1 MTAPFLKVVS
11 LSKSYDS
18 DLLFHNIDFT
28 VGPGDRIGL
37 VGPNGVG
44 KSTLLRCITGE
55 VQPTSGRIDLAPDTA
70 LGFFAQQVPDPAAL
84 VGDFLAQGLGEVH
97 DLNLRLH
104 ALADRIAATAATA
117 DAAETAA
124 TEGDAEALAEYGD
137 VQDRWTTLQGWLAQA
152 RLEEVRQ
159 RLNIA
164 HLAEQAPLAQVS
176 GGEQARL
183 MLGRL
188 LLRAP
193 DILILDEPTNHLDAG
208 GAAWLAAYL
217 ADFPGGVLMVTHDR
231 AFLDRTATRVFE
243 LDGLTPELA
252 TYEGG
257 YTDYRREKTHRWS
270 NLLLDYEAQEKQRR
284 RLQADIDATKEQSL
298 STELATRNDHWRRI
312 AKKVA
317 KKAKARQ
324 RRLERQM
331 QALTWIAE
339 PQTRPALCLDFGG
352 EAAAGESVLSAK
364 AVSVGFGGRTL
375 LGDVDVDVR
384 GGDRILVTGDN
395 GAGKTTLLRVLSGT
409 LEPDDGSVL
418 TEQDVAVLPQS
429 HDLLRTDQT
438 VTVMEYFRS
447 QVPLYPEDA
456 EQLLTAYLFGPDE
469 WSARLADLSAGEL
482 RRLLLAVIVNG
493 SARVLML
500 DEPTNYLDFDSLD
513 VIEEA
518 LREFAG
524 TLVMVTHD
532 AYFADR
538 VGFTR
543 TWEVSGGSI
552 TETPRPPA

>member
-1 MTAPFLKVVS
+1 VAAPFLKVAS
-11 LSKSYDS
+11 LSKSYDT
-18 DLLFHNIDFT
+18 DLLFGNIDF
-28 VGPGDRIGL
+28 VVAPGDRIGL

-44 KSTLLRCITGE
+44 KSTLLRCLTGE
-55 VQPTSGRIDLAPDTA
+55 EQPTSGRVDLAPEA
-70 LGFFAQQVPDPAAL
+70 ELGFFAQQVPDPAAL

-97 DLNLRLH
+97 DLDVRLH
-104 ALADRIAATAATA
+104 ALASQVAEGSAA
-117 DAAETAA
+117 
-124 TEGDAEALAEYGD
+124 ALAEYGD
-137 VQDRWTTLQGWLAQA
+137 VQDRWTTLQGWLAPA
-152 RLEEVRQ
+152 RLVEVRQ
-159 RLNIA
+159 RLGIA
-164 HLAEQAPLAQVS
+164 HLAESAPLAQVS

-188 LLRAP
+188 LLRRP
-193 DILILDEPTNHLDAG
+193 DILILDEPTNHLDAA
-208 GAAWLAAYL
+208 GAAWLASYL

-243 LDGLTPELA
+243 LDGVTPELN

-324 RRLERQM
+324 KRLERQM
-331 QALTWIAE
+331 QSLTWIARPE
-339 PQTRPALCLDFGG
+339 TRPTLCLDFPG
-352 EAAAGESVLSAK
+352 EATAGQSVLSAK
-364 AVSVGFGGRTL
+364 AISVGFDGRTL
-375 LGDVDVDVR
+375 LSEVDVEVR

-409 LEPDDGSVL
+409 LEPDCGSVL
-418 TEQDVAVLPQS
+418 TEQDIAVLPQS
-429 HDLLRTDQT
+429 HDLLRTDQ
-438 VTVMEYFRS
+438 TVMEYFRS

-456 EQLLTAYLFGPDE
+456 EHLLTAYMFGPEE

-493 SARVLML
+493 PARVLML

-518 LREFAG
+518 LREFTG

-538 VGFTR
+538 VGITC
-543 TWEVSGGSI
+543 TWQVRDGSI
-552 TETPRPPA
+552 TETHRLPARPTA

>member
-1 MTAPFLKVVS
+1 MTAPFLKVAS

-18 DLLFHNIDFT
+18 DLLFQNIDFT

-55 VQPTSGRIDLAPDTA
+55 VQPTSGRIDLAPGTE

-104 ALADRIAATAATA
+104 ALADRIAEAEAEAEA
-117 DAAETAA
+117 D
-124 TEGDAEALAEYGD
+124 GDGDTEALAEYGD
-137 VQDRWTTLQGWLAQA
+137 VQDRWTTLRGWLAQA

-164 HLAEQAPLAQVS
+164 HLSESAPLAQVS

-193 DILILDEPTNHLDAG
+193 DILILDEPTNHLDAA
-208 GAAWLAAYL
+208 GAAWLASYL
-217 ADFPGGVLMVTHDR
+217 AGFPGGVLMVTHDR

-243 LDGLTPELA
+243 LDGLSPELA

-331 QALTWIAE
+331 QALTWIAQ
-339 PQTRPALCLDFGG
+339 PQTRPALCLEFPG

-364 AVSVGFGGRTL
+364 AVSVGFGGRAL
-375 LGDVDVDVR
+375 LCNVDVDVR

-395 GAGKTTLLRVLSGT
+395 GAGKTTLLRVLSGA
-409 LEPDDGSVL
+409 LEPDSGSVL
-418 TEQDVAVLPQS
+418 AEQDVAVLPQS

-438 VTVMEYFRS
+438 VTEYFRS

-456 EQLLTAYLFGPDE
+456 EQLLTAYMFGPDE

-493 SARVLML
+493 AARVLML

-543 TWEVSGGSI
+543 TWEVRGGAI
-552 TETPRPPA
+552 TETPQLPA